1 MSLQVVGFCA
11 RATYIDGRNLDP
23 PGGIPGSNAHRVHFL
38 EESMTRLKSLALSAC
53 ALFVVALS
61 GIGCGGDGYKGPGSP
76 GSGGTTGAAG
86 SGGASGG
93 TSGTGTAGT
102 GGASAGA
109 GGDTGGTGATA
120 GTGGGAAGTGGGAA
134 GTGGGAAG
142 TGGRGGNNGMGNG
155 GRGGTNG
162 MGNAGTGGGNAGTG
176 GGAAG
181 RGGTGGSGAGGT
193 GGLMCEA
200 MGTCTP
206 GNTCEGTC
214 NRQGLRLECA
224 CPASGEFLCT
234 TTRCPMDAGTGTD
247 GGNPTCPTGTSTGDT
262 CNTSNDEVCNTTCSA
277 TSMMNRTC
285 LCAPTGGG
293 TRGQWACTALMDCT
307 P

>member
-1 MSLQVVGFCA
+1 
-11 RATYIDGRNLDP
+11 
-23 PGGIPGSNAHRVHFL
+23 
-38 EESMTRLKSLALSAC
+38 MTRQKYLALSAC
-53 ALFVVALS
+53 AVFVFALS
-61 GIGCGGDGYKGPGSP
+61 AISCGGDGYKGPGS
-76 GSGGTTGAAG
+76 GGTTGR
-86 SGGASGG
+86 GGASAG
-93 TSGTGTAGT
+93 TSGTGMAGT
-102 GGASAGA
+102 GGDTGGS

-142 TGGRGGNNGMGNG
+142 AGGAGGSGGTNGMGNG
-155 GRGGTNG
+155 GRGG
-162 MGNAGTGGGNAGTG
+162 NAGTGGGSAGTG

-181 RGGTGGSGAGGT
+181 RGGAGGTGAGGT
-193 GGLMCEA
+193 GGLMCQA
-200 MGTCTP
+200 METCTA
-206 GNTCEGTC
+206 GETCEGTC

-224 CPASGEFLCT
+224 CPASGQLLCT

-247 GGNPTCPTGTSTGDT
+247 GGTPTCPTGTSTGDT

-285 LCAPTGGG
+285 LCAPTGSG